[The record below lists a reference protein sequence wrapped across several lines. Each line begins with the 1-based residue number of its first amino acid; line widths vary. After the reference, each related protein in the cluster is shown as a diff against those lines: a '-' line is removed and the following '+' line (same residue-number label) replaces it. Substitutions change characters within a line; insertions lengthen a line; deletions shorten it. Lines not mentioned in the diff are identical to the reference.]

1 MFGRI
6 IKNIFSSD
14 DKDKDVPRSLEKIDQ
29 LQIGDMLDMSDSFGL
44 PPYLREQSFEVKS
57 IDSYYY
63 DERLETEWELL
74 SSDKKPV
81 FVSMDSEDNDT
92 DACFSLQLKR
102 KDVDAILGWDKL
114 LSVLDAEE
122 AADITLLSTE
132 QPEGWLAETYHCVEF
147 NNSASYLEGDH
158 RGRNSPPGGR
168 ESFEYSKFV
177 SEDETRSFEIE
188 RWSKSEIDVFV
199 AVLRPVSD
207 IKDYWPKS

>member
-1 MFGRI
+1 MFGRL
-6 IKNIFSSD
+6 IKNMFSSD
-14 DKDKDVPRSLEKIDQ
+14 DEKAPRLLEKIDQ

-44 PPYLREQSFEVKS
+44 PACLREQSFEVKS

-81 FVSMDSEDNDT
+81 FVSMDSEDSDM

-114 LSVLDAEE
+114 LSILDAEE
-122 AADITLLSTE
+122 GADITLSSTE

-147 NNSASYLEGDH
+147 NNRASYLEGDH
-158 RGRNSPPGGR
+158 RGRNSAPGGR
-168 ESFEYSKFV
+168 ESFKYSKFV

-188 RWSKSEIDVFV
+188 RWSKNEIDVFV
-199 AVLRPVSD
+199 AVLRPISD
-207 IKDYWPKS
+207 IKDFWPKS